1 MNQSTKQGSQGE
13 ITRQIRVIRE
23 PYKTG
28 VNYCGLEILDD
39 CIFFR
44 PNLKLNGW
52 SLATVISGGTRNPGT
67 VLIPTHSNPN
77 TIFLN

>member
-1 MNQSTKQGSQGE
+1 MNQRTKQGSQGE
-13 ITRQIRVIRE
+13 ITRQIRVIQE

-28 VNYCGLEILDD
+28 VNYCGLELLDD

-52 SLATVISGGTRNPGT
+52 SLATVISGD
-67 VLIPTHSNPN
+67 
-77 TIFLN
+77 IFDLVTDSKHRSVNFK